1 MKIAVVGTGYVG
13 LVAGACLAETGN
25 DVICAD
31 IDAGKIARLN
41 RGEVPIYEPG
51 LEPLIESNLTAGRL
65 RFTTD
70 VPAAV
75 KASEVIFIAVGT
87 PPDEDGSADLSHVL
101 AVARTI
107 GKSMDGEKV
116 VITKS
121 TVPVGTARKVRDA
134 IEAETDHPVHVCSN
148 PEFLKEGAAVDDF
161 MKPDRVVL
169 GVDSAHA
176 AEVLT
181 NLYAPFVRTGHSI
194 LIMDV
199 PSAEI
204 TKYAANS
211 MLATRI
217 SFMNAIARLCEKT
230 GANIDSVRR
239 GVGSDSRIGPS
250 FLFPGIGYG
259 GSCLVGGE
267 SVLVRDEGGARL
279 TRLDDLFRGRVPVP
293 RSAPGDLEPEI
304 AWADDLEIL
313 SWSEDGGT
321 QWKPAQFLTR
331 RWFEGDILEVHTKMG
346 RRVRCT
352 PDHPF
357 VVSNGDLDAPRVK
370 LAGDLNTEDWLPLSF
385 DAPSVPEAETAEW
398 DVAGSLRSL
407 GIHDEDVIV
416 RLDAEA
422 RDAIEPDRL
431 TAAIAD
437 HPRGRLRGHDILRN
451 GTARLHE
458 ARIMQLPIQ
467 ASAIGTARNGTYAP
481 TSILADEAFWR
492 VVGLYL
498 AEGHCNRDGRRMR
511 LQWSFHP
518 TDGTDLVDEV
528 ASYWRRNGVRA
539 DVRRHPTTCA
549 VTVSSRIL
557 ATWWTDGL
565 GLGKGCYTQR
575 LPDAIWESEPAHQR
589 AVLSGLWQGDGS
601 WSLVNGGPSVVL
613 EWGTV
618 SAELADGVAR
628 LLGMLGIGSRVKA
641 GRVSKSTT
649 DTHWVTV
656 AGADQVERLL
666 DLVKPADRAA
676 VSASLARQKKRIAP
690 TGFRKGRGAA
700 WVRVVA
706 SERSEFRGWVYSV
719 EVPETE
725 TFVTTS
731 GLVVHNCFPKDVQA
745 LARTMKSLGVD
756 GSILQAVE
764 DVNAGQK
771 RTMLHRLMERI
782 GTDLQ
787 GRRIAVWGLAF
798 KPNTDDMREA
808 PSIVTIDGLLEEG
821 ARVIA
826 HDPVAM
832 HEARRHFDERV
843 EYAPTNYDA
852 LAGAEALVIHT
863 EWLPYRN
870 PDFDRM
876 KSAMAQPII
885 FDGRNLYDPDE
896 VVKHGFEYHSI
907 GRPTAYPASTPD

>member
-31 IDAGKIARLN
+31 IDAAKIARLN

-51 LEPLIESNLTAGRL
+51 LEPLIENNLTAGRL

-121 TVPVGTARKVRDA
+121 TVPVGTARKVREA

-169 GVDSAHA
+169 GVDSEYA

-230 GANIDSVRR
+230 GANIDAVRR

-259 GSCLVGGE
+259 GS
-267 SVLVRDEGGARL
+267 
-279 TRLDDLFRGRVPVP
+279 
-293 RSAPGDLEPEI
+293 
-304 AWADDLEIL
+304 
-313 SWSEDGGT
+313 
-321 QWKPAQFLTR
+321 
-331 RWFEGDILEVHTKMG
+331 
-346 RRVRCT
+346 
-352 PDHPF
+352 
-357 VVSNGDLDAPRVK
+357 
-370 LAGDLNTEDWLPLSF
+370 
-385 DAPSVPEAETAEW
+385 
-398 DVAGSLRSL
+398 
-407 GIHDEDVIV
+407 
-416 RLDAEA
+416 
-422 RDAIEPDRL
+422 
-431 TAAIAD
+431 
-437 HPRGRLRGHDILRN
+437 
-451 GTARLHE
+451 
-458 ARIMQLPIQ
+458 
-467 ASAIGTARNGTYAP
+467 
-481 TSILADEAFWR
+481 
-492 VVGLYL
+492 
-498 AEGHCNRDGRRMR
+498 
-511 LQWSFHP
+511 
-518 TDGTDLVDEV
+518 
-528 ASYWRRNGVRA
+528 
-539 DVRRHPTTCA
+539 
-549 VTVSSRIL
+549 
-557 ATWWTDGL
+557 
-565 GLGKGCYTQR
+565 
-575 LPDAIWESEPAHQR
+575 
-589 AVLSGLWQGDGS
+589 
-601 WSLVNGGPSVVL
+601 
-613 EWGTV
+613 
-618 SAELADGVAR
+618 
-628 LLGMLGIGSRVKA
+628 
-641 GRVSKSTT
+641 
-649 DTHWVTV
+649 
-656 AGADQVERLL
+656 
-666 DLVKPADRAA
+666 
-676 VSASLARQKKRIAP
+676 
-690 TGFRKGRGAA
+690 
-700 WVRVVA
+700 
-706 SERSEFRGWVYSV
+706 
-719 EVPETE
+719 
-725 TFVTTS
+725 
-731 GLVVHNCFPKDVQA
+731 CFPKDVQA

-764 DVNAGQK
+764 EVNAGQK
-771 RTMLHRLMERI
+771 RTLLERLMERI

-808 PSIVTIDGLLEEG
+808 PSIVTIDGLVDEG
-821 ARVIA
+821 ARVVA

-832 HEARRHFDERV
+832 QEARRHFGDRV
-843 EYAPTNYDA
+843 EYAAANYDA
-852 LAGAEALVIHT
+852 LNGAEALVIHT

-870 PDFDRM
+870 PDFERM
-876 KSAMAQPII
+876 KAAMAQPLI
-885 FDGRNLYDPDE
+885 FDGRNLYDPGE
-896 VVKHGFEYHSI
+896 VAKHGFEYHSI
-907 GRPTAYPASTPD
+907 GRPTAYPTTTPD